1 MPLLLTIAGILALIL
16 LIAYVQLDSFIAFIL
31 VAIGIGLA
39 SGMPVGAVG
48 KSIQTGIGNTLGD
61 LVLIIGFGAMLGRV
75 VAESG
80 AARRITNALID
91 LFGVRYIHWGL
102 ALAGFII
109 GIPLFYNAGFII
121 VVPLIFTIAASTK
134 LPILTLAIPMLSA
147 LSVAHGYLPPHPSP
161 AALVGQLGADL
172 GKTLLYG
179 ILVAIPAIV
188 IAGPLFGKTLSRF
201 NPAEALEHPDR
212 EVFGSKNGIGRN
224 PGQTE
229 LPGVG
234 ISFFVALLPV
244 LMLTVFGPLRGYLK
258 TLGVDQTSVGKMLT
272 LFGEPY
278 IGMLVSVL
286 VAVYALLLRRN
297 VPMKAAMKLLEEAI
311 KAASPIL
318 LIIAGA
324 GALKQ
329 IFNDSGTSVYIGQ
342 QLAGLNMPPL
352 VLGWVMAA
360 VIRVCVGSATIAGLT
375 TAGIMVPLLQT
386 QTGVHPELMVLA
398 IGAGSLMLSHI
409 NDPGFW
415 LFKEYFNLSIND
427 TLRTWTVMET
437 IIGVVGLLGVLT
449 LNAVL

>member
-1 MPLLLTIAGILALIL
+1 MPLVLTIAGILALIL
-16 LIAYVQLDSFIAFIL
+16 LIAYFHLDTFIAFIL
-31 VAIGIGLA
+31 VSIGIGLA
-39 SGMPVGAVG
+39 AGMEVSAVG

-61 LVLIIGFGAMLGRV
+61 LVLIIGFGAMLGRI
-75 VAESG
+75 VADSG
-80 AARRITNALID
+80 AARRITNILVD
-91 LFGVRYIHWGL
+91 LFGVRYIRWGL

-134 LPILTLAIPMLSA
+134 LPMLTVAIPMLSA

-161 AALVGQLGADL
+161 AALVGQLGADI
-172 GKTLLYG
+172 GKTLFYG
-179 ILVAIPAIV
+179 IIVAIPAIV
-188 IAGPLFGKTLSRF
+188 LAGPIFGKTLGRF
-201 NPAEALEHPDR
+201 NPKPDR
-212 EVFGSKNGIGRN
+212 DVFDPNEVPR
-224 PGQTE
+224 TD
-229 LPGVG
+229 LPGAG
-234 ISFFVALLPV
+234 ISFFIALLPV
-244 LMLTVFGPLRGYLK
+244 VLLTVFGPLRGYLK
-258 TLGVDQTSVGKMLT
+258 TQGLDQTLGGKVLT
-272 LFGEPY
+272 LLGEPY

-297 VPMKAAMKLLEEAI
+297 VSMKKAMKQLEEAI

-318 LIIAGA
+318 LVIAGA

-360 VIRVCVGSATIAGLT
+360 LIRVCVGSATIAGLT
-375 TAGIMVPLLQT
+375 TAGIMVPLLQS
-386 QTGVHPELMVLA
+386 QTGVRPELMVLA

-409 NDPGFW
+409 NDAGFW

-437 IIGVVGLLGVLT
+437 IVGVVGLLGVLT
-449 LNAVL
+449 LDAVL

>member
-1 MPLLLTIAGILALIL
+1 MPLLLTVAGILALIL
-16 LIAYVQLDSFIAFIL
+16 LIAYFHLDTFIAFIL
-31 VAIGIGLA
+31 VSIGIGLA
-39 SGMPVGAVG
+39 AGMAVPAVG

-80 AARRITNALID
+80 AARRITNVLVD
-91 LFGVRYIHWGL
+91 LFGVKNIRWGM

-121 VVPLIFTIAASTK
+121 VVPLIFTIAASTR
-134 LPILTLAIPMLSA
+134 LPMLTVAIPMLSA

-172 GKTLLYG
+172 GKTLFYG

-188 IAGPLFGKTLSRF
+188 LAGPIFGKTLGRF
-201 NPAEALEHPDR
+201 NPKPDR
-212 EVFGSKNGIGRN
+212 EVFDATDVPN
-224 PGQTE
+224 TD
-229 LPGVG
+229 LPGIG

-244 LMLTVFGPLRGYLK
+244 IMLTVFGPLRGYLK
-258 TLGVDQTSVGKMLT
+258 TQGLDQTLGGKVLT
-272 LFGEPY
+272 LLGEPY
-278 IGMLVSVL
+278 MGMLVSVL
-286 VAVYALLLRRN
+286 VAVYTLMLRRN
-297 VPMKAAMKLLEEAI
+297 VSMKKAMKHLEEAI

-318 LIIAGA
+318 LVIAGA
-324 GALKQ
+324 GSLKQ

-360 VIRVCVGSATIAGLT
+360 LIRVCVGSATIAGLT
-375 TAGIMVPLLQT
+375 TAGIMLPLLQS

-409 NDPGFW
+409 NDAGFW

-437 IIGVVGLLGVLT
+437 IVGVVGLLGVLT
-449 LNAVL
+449 LNAIL

>member
-1 MPLLLTIAGILALIL
+1 MPLLLTVAGILALIL
-16 LIAYVQLDSFIAFIL
+16 LIAYFHLDTFIAFIL
-31 VAIGIGLA
+31 VSVSIGLA
-39 SGMPVGAVG
+39 AGMDVPAVG

-61 LVLIIGFGAMLGRV
+61 LVLIVGFGAMLGRV

-80 AARRITNALID
+80 AARRITNVLID
-91 LFGVRYIHWGL
+91 LFGIRNIRWGL

-134 LPILTLAIPMLSA
+134 LPMLTVAIPMLSA

-172 GKTLLYG
+172 GKTLFYG

-188 IAGPLFGKTLSRF
+188 IAGPLFGKTLGRF
-201 NPAEALEHPDR
+201 NPKPDR
-212 EVFGSKNGIGRN
+212 EVFDPNEVPK
-224 PGQTE
+224 TD
-229 LPGVG
+229 LPGAG

-244 LMLTVFGPLRGYLK
+244 AMLTIFGPLRGYLK
-258 TLGVDQTSVGKMLT
+258 TQGLDQTLGGKVLT
-272 LFGEPY
+272 LLGEPY

-286 VAVYALLLRRN
+286 VAVYTLSLRRGET
-297 VPMKAAMKLLEEAI
+297 MKRSMKLLEEAI

-318 LIIAGA
+318 LVIAGA

-360 VIRVCVGSATIAGLT
+360 IIRVCVGSATIAGLT
-375 TAGIMVPLLQT
+375 TAGIMLPLLQS
-386 QTGVHPELMVLA
+386 QTGVNPELMVLA

-437 IIGVVGLLGVLT
+437 IVGVVGLLGVLT
-449 LNAVL
+449 LNAIL